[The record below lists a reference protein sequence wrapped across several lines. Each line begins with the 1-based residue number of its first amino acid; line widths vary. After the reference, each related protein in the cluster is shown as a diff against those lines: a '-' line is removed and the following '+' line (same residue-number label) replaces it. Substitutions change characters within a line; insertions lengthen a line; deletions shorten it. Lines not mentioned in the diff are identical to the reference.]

1 MKGYTMNHASD
12 TTAAGN
18 GGTLGP
24 EQAAALLDQ
33 TTQLARR
40 KFQPS
45 PPWLLATRAV
55 MVLAALGAIWL
66 TVRGQHPYRGPTGAD
81 IPILL
86 VFIVVNFTATV
97 AVRRHATA
105 GITGR
110 SRFSPGEIIVLV
122 LALVA
127 GVLAM
132 VGLSAAGAGFATYPT
147 SVLVIPGLA
156 WAVLMAARANWRG
169 LAVGLAI
176 VVIGIVGAFA
186 GPAGAWAVAAVG
198 LCVMLLG
205 SAAAIIWQRRRQ
217 HLAAARL
224 TG

>member
-1 MKGYTMNHASD
+1 MNHTSD
-12 TTAAGN
+12 AAAAGN
-18 GGTLGP
+18 GGTFGP

-33 TTQLARR
+33 TTQQAHR

-66 TVRGQHPYRGPTGAD
+66 SVRGQHPYRGPTGAD
-81 IPILL
+81 IPVLL
-86 VFIVVNFTATV
+86 AFIVVNFTATV
-97 AVRRHATA
+97 AVRRQATA
-105 GITGR
+105 GVTGR
-110 SRFSPGEIIVLV
+110 SRFSQGEIIVLV

-127 GVLAM
+127 AVAAM
-132 VGLSAAGAGFATYPT
+132 AGLGAAGVSFAWYPT

-156 WAVLMAARANWRG
+156 WAVLMAARASWRG
-169 LAVGLAI
+169 LATGLAI
-176 VVIGIVGAFA
+176 VAIGIVGAFA

-205 SAAAIIWQRRRQ
+205 SAAAIAWQHR
-217 HLAAARL
+217 A
-224 TG
+224 